1 MECVLFFVGSGP
13 KKSDM
18 FGDDGTK
25 ETLLPVMYDVHRRL
39 HLMRATKAQRD
50 APRLWQALS
59 GDLGK

>member
-1 MECVLFFVGSGP
+1 MRVLLVYIVLWPVVECVLFLLVVAP

-39 HLMRATKAQRD
+39 HLM
-50 APRLWQALS
+50 
-59 GDLGK
+59 